1 MAAAFQDTARIDGV
15 PPGNHYAPSTARGRA
30 TRQRLL
36 DAAVAEFGEKGFH
49 AASVSAITTRA
60 GIGQGTF
67 YIYFASKDACYA
79 VAADATSRALRRALL
94 RGFGSLSLVESLRA
108 SFDAYFT
115 FCAEQ
120 HMAMRA
126 LDEAAFVAPDIW
138 CAHMDRLV
146 HSYAYL
152 LDRYA
157 RHRGEHT
164 DRDFE
169 ALGIVGALQSAAR
182 LVSERLGSG
191 DVEAVTRGA
200 DALAAMLLEG
210 LSDSA

>member
-1 MAAAFQDTARIDGV
+1 MAAASPDTVHIDAI
-15 PPGNHYAPSTARGRA
+15 PAGNHYAPSTARGRA

-36 DAAVAEFGEKGFH
+36 DAAIAEFGEKGFH

-79 VAADATSRALRRALL
+79 VAADATSRALRRGLL
-94 RGFGSLSLVESLRA
+94 RGFGNLSLVDSLRA
-108 SFDAYFT
+108 SFDAYFA
-115 FCAEQ
+115 FCVE
-120 HMAMRA
+120 HRMAMRA

-138 CAHMDRLV
+138 RAHMERLV
-146 HSYAYL
+146 HSYADL

-157 RHRGEHT
+157 RQKREQT

-182 LVSERLGSG
+182 LVAERLDNG
-191 DVEAVTRGA
+191 DDSAATRGA
-200 DALAAMLLEG
+200 DALAAMLLSG
-210 LSDSA
+210 LGDAG